1 MDSDACRTVILQ
13 LPNESSVY
21 VFLKQVQAAYHPIH
35 TYLSII
41 LCLVGAATNFCNI
54 VVLTR
59 RQMRTPVNTILTA
72 MACCDTVVLFS
83 NLIYTTHYSFVAF
96 QNCRPQNWS
105 YGWALFLIAHA
116 HLSLVGHSSS
126 VWLSVMLGLIRY
138 LTLRARGN
146 AGSIQITLKHSHAA
160 IAAVVCFVSIVN
172 VPNFLT
178 YKIDERM
185 LHEMCTP
192 EDNTPK
198 DAVAFLPGIA
208 EMATAN
214 GCIVFRAAFWISGLI
229 FKVIPCIVLTVL
241 VWLLLRILKEV
252 KANHARLLKSSQH
265 GRQVNGTIK
274 PAPQTRTTSTVGQSN
289 LQRGPSLR
297 HHSRA
302 IGRFVR
308 NSSFSGD
315 WSTFVDF
322 SSDGRATATT
332 RGERTDRTTHML
344 LAIVA
349 VLLITELPQGVMA
362 VLSGLFSEE
371 FRIHVYNSLGD
382 LLDLLSLCGACTSFI
397 IYCIMSGQF
406 RHEFCRIFVP
416 DRWKH
421 YLCAASRG
429 RRASE
434 TYTKMTLIRP
444 SELNHSVD
452 DRSIA
457 ITVVGSA
464 ATMRKDKD
472 SSGSP
477 AERDG
482 TRTPL
487 TPMTPISPPLK
498 DDRDE
503 ESRKLLGPPASMKP
517 ARNGTSN
524 NN

>member
-1 MDSDACRTVILQ
+1 
-13 LPNESSVY
+13 
-21 VFLKQVQAAYHPIH
+21 
-35 TYLSII
+35 
-41 LCLVGAATNFCNI
+41 
-54 VVLTR
+54 
-59 RQMRTPVNTILTA
+59 MRTPVNTILTA

-214 GCIVFRAAFWISGLI
+214 GCIRSRAERGLAGRRKRLSEGTTKEGKQVTNPVFRAAFWISGLI

-289 LQRGPSLR
+289 LQRGPSL
-297 HHSRA
+297 
-302 IGRFVR
+302 
-308 NSSFSGD
+308 
-315 WSTFVDF
+315 
-322 SSDGRATATT
+322 RATATT

>member
-146 AGSIQITLKHSHAA
+146 AGSIQITLKHSHAS
-160 IAAVVCFVSIVN
+160 IALVVCFVSIVN
-172 VPNFLT
+172 IPNFLT
-178 YKIDERM
+178 YKIDER
-185 LHEMCTP
+185 LLSEMCIP
-192 EDNTPK
+192 EDTN
-198 DAVAFLPGIA
+198 DVNAVAFLPGIA

-214 GCIVFRAAFWISGLI
+214 GCMVFRAAFWISGLI

-241 VWLLLRILKEV
+241 VALLLRILKEV

-265 GRQVNGTIK
+265 GRQINGNLNK
-274 PAPQTRTTSTVGQSN
+274 PAPHSRQASNVGQSTM
-289 LQRGPSLR
+289 QRTPSLR
-297 HHSRA
+297 

-308 NSSFSGD
+308 NSSL
-315 WSTFVDF
+315 
-322 SSDGRATATT
+322 RATTTT

-362 VLSGLFSEE
+362 VLSGVFSEE

-416 DRWKH
+416 DRWKNF
-421 YLCAASRG
+421 LCAASRG

-434 TYTKMTLIRP
+434 TYTKMTMIRP
-444 SELNHSVD
+444 SELNHSEN

-464 ATMRKDKD
+464 ATMRKDKEG
-472 SSGSP
+472 SSRESP
-477 AERDG
+477 AEREG

-487 TPMTPISPPLK
+487 TPMTPLSPPLK
-498 DDRDE
+498 DDRDD
-503 ESRKLLGPPASMKP
+503 ESRNLLGPQSISAKQS
-517 ARNGTSN
+517 RNGVN

>member
-138 LTLRARGN
+138 LTLRSRGN
-146 AGSIQITLKHSHAA
+146 SGSIQITLKHSHAA

-178 YKIDERM
+178 YKIDERK
-185 LHEMCTP
+185 LAEMCQP
-192 EDNTPK
+192 EDPSDMT
-198 DAVAFLPGIA
+198 AVAFLPGIA

-214 GCIVFRAAFWISGLI
+214 GCMVFRAAFWISGLI
-229 FKVIPCIVLTVL
+229 FKVIPCVVLTIL
-241 VWLLLRILKEV
+241 VALLLRILKEV
-252 KANHARLLKSSQH
+252 KENHARLLKSSQH
-265 GRQVNGTIK
+265 GRQINGNIK
-274 PAPQTRTTSTVGQSN
+274 PAPNNRQTSAVGQST
-289 LQRGPSLR
+289 LQRAPSLR
-297 HHSRA
+297 A
-302 IGRFVR
+302 VGRFVR
-308 NSSFSGD
+308 NSSL
-315 WSTFVDF
+315 
-322 SSDGRATATT
+322 RATATT

-472 SSGSP
+472 GSSSP

-482 TRTPL
+482 SRTSL
-487 TPMTPISPPLK
+487 TPMTPMSPGLK
-498 DDRDE
+498 DDRDD
-503 ESRKLLGPPASMKP
+503 ESRKLLGPPPTASSKTSSSKP
-517 ARNGTSN
+517 SRNGSSTN
-524 NN
+524 F